1 MGKLLTEAMGNCLTT
16 LMGNYLTEG
25 MGKLLDIYNL
35 VEHLSP
41 AFRGHIAWFFFND
54 RRRGES

>member
-25 MGKLLDIYNL
+25 MGKLLDIYTPSAISSSMVTFVSWKADKNAL
-35 VEHLSP
+35 
-41 AFRGHIAWFFFND
+41 
-54 RRRGES
+54 